1 MVRRSDGWVVDE
13 KQIYGCLKDELSVG
27 GDSWKD

>member
-13 KQIYGCLKDELSVG
+13 KQIHGCLKDELEG
-27 GDSWKD
+27 TAGRIDG